1 MYLRTVKIQQY
12 FWFKLFF
19 FFQMSF
25 NFSYYLMW
33 IADLDM
39 PNKQNKS
46 FWYSSSNH
54 TTLYQVV
61 VGWDG
66 PYLIISLLFW
76 GFIFL
81 IYSQFICHIEIY
93 PLSRWS
99 ALTLAISI
107 LMLFRCTARCC
118 LLRLSVAAICTFIFS

>member
-19 FFQMSF
+19 FFSNEFQLFILSYVDSRF
-25 NFSYYLMW
+25 RHAKQAKQKLLIFIFKPYNFVSGSCRM
-33 IADLDM
+33 
-39 PNKQNKS
+39 
-46 FWYSSSNH
+46 
-54 TTLYQVV
+54 
-61 VGWDG
+61 GWS
-66 PYLIISLLFW
+66 YLIISLLFW